1 MNRTLKLLIAS
12 DTLVLV
18 GFGLIAPILA
28 IYVNGSIPGGS
39 IAAVGLMSM
48 IFLLTKTVFQLLFAK
63 VFKPQHRFFM
73 VILGTLL
80 IAVVPLVYLM
90 SKQIWHF
97 YLAQFIYGIG
107 GGLAYPAWFSLFASN
122 LTKGKQGFE
131 FSIYSGIGGGAAGI
145 AAFVGSFLASKIG
158 FSLTFFIAGMIA
170 LIGMFI
176 LLGLERNNLKKILP
190 NEMFIGKHKPSSPHH

>member
-12 DTLVLV
+12 DTLVLC

-28 IYVNGSIPGGS
+28 IYVNDSIPGGG
-39 IAAVGLMSM
+39 IAAVGIMTM
-48 IFLLTKTVFQLLFAK
+48 IFLLSKTVFQLVFSK

-73 VILGTLL
+73 VVIGTLF
-80 IAVVPLVYLM
+80 IAIVPLVYLM

-97 YLAQFIYGIG
+97 YLAQLLYGLG

-131 FSIYSGIGGGAAGI
+131 WSIYSGLAGGGAGV
-145 AAFVGSFLASKIG
+145 AAFIGSSLASKIG
-158 FSLTFFIAGMIA
+158 FTVTFFIAGVIA

-190 NEMFIGKHKPSSPHH
+190 SEMFVGKHKNPDLGH